1 MNSLFNLLKNN
12 LVLKLGGI
20 ALYGYI
26 GHSVFQGL
34 SEEEELLGGSLP
46 IMFVKCQLIMF
57 IARFS
62 QSLFWVCRFFEFRFL
77 TILLILL
84 IYCSRNEYQNLILDT
99 QIYHSDSLWYLQYFD
114 FVSNNYN
121 FYCNSIF
128 IFVVR
133 IAQDDQRY
141 GNLFI

>member
-26 GHSVFQGL
+26 SHSVFQGL

-62 QSLFWVCRFFEFRFL
+62 
-77 TILLILL
+77 
-84 IYCSRNEYQNLILDT
+84 
-99 QIYHSDSLWYLQYFD
+99 
-114 FVSNNYN
+114 
-121 FYCNSIF
+121 
-128 IFVVR
+128 
-133 IAQDDQRY
+133 
-141 GNLFI
+141 